1 MRGKLLRESSF
12 FVLDPC
18 FRRGHILGFSF
29 PQQILFNHEEYEGT
43 KKNQPLISLKR
54 ILAFFFSV
62 SVWCVRLSVF
72 SLRKEF
78 HRKDAMNQPNEE
90 TYNNMDF
97 LPRSESRTGLHVNDN
112 GSIRVANEHGTAT
125 IHEKL
130 NVEGMRFHFI
140 GAGGVGMSGLA
151 QLLMK
156 HEAIV
161 TGSDQTLS
169 DVIDGLRQTGA
180 DIKIGHRARNLSLGT
195 NAVVISA
202 AIKENNPELKLAR
215 ERGYKVY
222 KYAQMLG
229 ELMGRYEGIAV
240 SGTHGKST
248 TSGWLIYVLKQAG
261 VEPNFIIGARIS
273 QLGISSGVTNSKYFV
288 AEACEYDRSFLNLK
302 PKITCILN
310 IEQDHLDYYKN
321 EDEIVETFGEF
332 ALGTKPRGVLIANG
346 NDANVAKIIRQTAS
360 NLRCETFG
368 LDEHCNFYAKNI
380 TLNDGLYAFD
390 VYHNGKLSGATRIS
404 LPGKHNILNAL
415 AVVAMAVKAGLEPQQ
430 VLELLPGF
438 SGIDRRLMLKGR
450 FGEIT
455 VLDDY
460 AHHPTEIRAS
470 LQAIRQRY
478 QPKRIWCIF
487 QPHQYSRTRF
497 LLDDFAESFK
507 LADITIVPDI
517 YFVRDSQSTKK
528 EVNARILV
536 GRLRANGAEAL
547 FVDGFGAICDYLES
561 NVTAGDVVVTMGAG
575 DIWKV
580 ADEFIQRFRGN
591 S

>member
-1 MRGKLLRESSF
+1 MRR
-12 FVLDPC
+12 
-18 FRRGHILGFSF
+18 
-29 PQQILFNHEEYEGT
+29 Q
-43 KKNQPLISLKR
+43 LKR
-54 ILAFFFSV
+54 LSAFFFSV
-62 SVWCVRLSVF
+62 SDFYVRLSVLL
-72 SLRKEF
+72 LRKEY

-90 TYNNMDF
+90 NYNNPDS
-97 LPRSESRTGLHVNDN
+97 LPRSGSRTGLRGNDK
-112 GSIRVANEHGTAT
+112 GSVRVANEHGTAT

-140 GAGGVGMSGLA
+140 GAGGIGMSGLA

-169 DVIDGLRQTGA
+169 DVIDGLRLRGA
-180 DIKIGHRARNLSLGT
+180 DIKIGHRARNLALGT

-202 AIKENNPELKLAR
+202 AIKEDNPELTLAR

-222 KYAQMLG
+222 KYAEVLG
-229 ELMGRYEGIAV
+229 ELMNRYEGIAV

-261 VEPNFIIGARIS
+261 LEPNFIIGARIS
-273 QLGISSGVTNSKYFV
+273 QLGSSSGVANSKYFV

-302 PKITCILN
+302 PKIACILN
-310 IEQDHLDYYKN
+310 IEQDHLDYYKD
-321 EDEIVETFGEF
+321 EDEIVEAFGEF
-332 ALGTKPRGVLIANG
+332 ASGTKPGGVVIANG
-346 NDANVAKIIRQTAS
+346 KDANVAKIIRQRAS
-360 NLRCETFG
+360 NLSYETFG
-368 LDEHCNFYAKNI
+368 LDENCNFYAKNI
-380 TLNDGLYAFD
+380 VLNEGLYGFD
-390 VYHNGKLSGATRIS
+390 VYHNGTLLGATRIS
-404 LPGKHNILNAL
+404 VPGRHNILNAL
-415 AVVAMAVKAGLEPQQ
+415 AVVAMAVNAGLEHGR

-438 SGIDRRLMLKGR
+438 IGIERRLMFKGR
-450 FGEIT
+450 FGDIT

-478 QPKRIWCIF
+478 RPKRIWCIF

-507 LADITIVPDI
+507 LADITIVPEI
-517 YFVRDSQSTKK
+517 YFVRDSTSAKK

-536 GRLRANGAEAL
+536 ERMRANGTEAL
-547 FVDGFGAICDYLES
+547 FIDNFGAICDYLES
-561 NVTAGDVVVTMGAG
+561 NVTAGDVVVSMGAG

-580 ADEFIQRFRGN
+580 TDEFIQRLRGN